1 MAETMLSRER
11 LLAALEACGKGM
23 CADCPSTDEN
33 DCVAGLMRLA
43 KEHINQ
49 MSEEIDNYHREYLRQ
64 KVEAEY
70 QTCRADL
77 LHAELQRVF
86 DMYVRAELRTKERE
100 EDSHNGDH
108 HVYNIVKEDKEE
120 RQDEHREN

>member
-23 CADCPSTDEN
+23 CADCPSTGED
-33 DCVAGLMRLA
+33 DCVAGLMRMA
-43 KEHINQ
+43 KEHIRQ

-70 QTCRADL
+70 QTRRADL
-77 LHAELQRVF
+77 LHAKLLRVYDLLF
-86 DMYVRAELRTKERE
+86 DMYVRTDL
-100 EDSHNGDH
+100 
-108 HVYNIVKEDKEE
+108 KEDKEE
-120 RQDEHREN
+120 RPDERREN